1 MKRPVTRGRLLVVC
15 AVLAGLLL
23 GLALTLWALQ
33 SNRTVQASALT
44 DAKICRAVNK
54 LDGVIVALL
63 ERSQKTLPVNP
74 FYKEHPE
81 LLAGALKE
89 NARAL
94 REFRG
99 AAC

>member
-1 MKRPVTRGRLLVVC
+1 MDKPIARGRLLVVC
-15 AVLAGLLL
+15 AVLAGAL
-23 GLALTLWALQ
+23 LALGITVR
-33 SNRTVQASALT
+33 SIEGNRS
-44 DAKICRAVNK
+44 DARICEKVDR

-63 ERSQKTLPVNP
+63 ERSQKSLPENP
-74 FYKEHPE
+74 FYMEHPE
-81 LLAGALKE
+81 LLAAAQRE